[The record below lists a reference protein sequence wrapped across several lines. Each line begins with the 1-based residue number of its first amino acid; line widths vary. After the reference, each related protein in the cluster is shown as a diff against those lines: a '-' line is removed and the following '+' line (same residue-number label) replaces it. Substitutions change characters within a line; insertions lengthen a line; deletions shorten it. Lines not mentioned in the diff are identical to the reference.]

1 MAQMNFGE
9 MLQEARERKGIDLH
23 SAARSLRI
31 RPDILQAIEMAD
43 FSRLPHP
50 GLARNMVNAYA
61 RMLGLNPAE
70 ITRLYLEQAYADEIT
85 HAREERPRASSAG
98 AARSSQRGRSQA
110 ERSGGASRSSQPGRS
125 VRTGRAGRTERAQ
138 RTAEPDY
145 RSDYSQGFR
154 RPLYTDARP
163 DAYRT
168 SSVAQ
173 QRLHPE
179 RETHSSRRS
188 AMPRNQYT
196 NFYAGPS
203 APKRVGGYLPYII
216 AGVVILVLLIVL
228 VTQVFGGKGSAEDDT
243 PKIPVTGLT
252 DPEGAGSADDSS
264 ADEAEAAVKMPV
276 APTAA
281 VFKYEVAKGEDAYIE
296 VYLDDGGAS
305 VAQTV
310 SGPDSKSFDVTGTL
324 KFVTTNPAAVTATVD
339 GEVVEPVDE
348 NKVGVYTYVVDFPA
362 ILEKWQED
370 NAAAIAAAEAAN
382 KAKAASSEGS
392 GTSDGSSGTDAKKTT
407 S

>member
-1 MAQMNFGE
+1 MGQLTFGE
-9 MLQEARERKGIDLH
+9 LLREARERQGIDPH
-23 SAARSLRI
+23 SAARTLRI

-43 FSRLPHP
+43 FSRMPP
-50 GLARNMVNAYA
+50 RGYTRNMVNAYA
-61 RMLGLNPAE
+61 RMVGLNPTE
-70 ITRLYLEQAYADEIT
+70 ITRMYLDQAYANEVRL
-85 HAREERPRASSAG
+85 AREDRPRTSAG
-98 AARSSQRGRSQA
+98 AASRSSQRGRSQA
-110 ERSGGASRSSQPGRS
+110 AGSE
-125 VRTGRAGRTERAQ
+125 RTGRTSRAARPERAGAQ
-138 RTAEPDY
+138 PDY
-145 RSDYSQGFR
+145 RSERTQGFA

-163 DAYRT
+163 DSYRT

-188 AMPRNQYT
+188 AMPNSQHM

-203 APKRVGGYLPYII
+203 APKRAGGYLPYII
-216 AGVVILVLLIVL
+216 AGVVVLVVLIVVL
-228 VTQVFGGKGSAEDDT
+228 SLVFGGKGSGDEET

-252 DPEGAGSADDSS
+252 DPEGATSGEGSSDDAAS
-264 ADEAEAAVKMPV
+264 AVVAPV

-281 VFKYEVAKGEDAYIE
+281 VFKYEVASGEDAYIE
-296 VYLDDGGAS
+296 VCVDDNGAS

-348 NKVGVYTYVVDFPA
+348 NGVGVYTYTVDFAA
-362 ILEKWQED
+362 ILAKWQED
-370 NAAAIAAAEAAN
+370 NADALAAAAA
-382 KAKAASSEGS
+382 AKSAASASDSTS
-392 GTSDGSSGTDAKKTT
+392 GGSSGSDTANT
-407 S
+407 SS